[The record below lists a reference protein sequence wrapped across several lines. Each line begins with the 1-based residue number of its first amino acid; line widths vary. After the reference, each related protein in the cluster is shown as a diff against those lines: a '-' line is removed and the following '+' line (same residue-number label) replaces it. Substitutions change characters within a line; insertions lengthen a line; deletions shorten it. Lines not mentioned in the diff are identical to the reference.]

1 MKMCNFRCE
10 DRNTLCMQ
18 AEGRRKGGMWEG
30 GYLNKFSRYLRTQQR
45 PFLPRPTSIFRQRLQ
60 YAGLLKCFRRHTW
73 MPSSFN
79 VVLSTPARGRG
90 EGRLIYHLKT
100 A

>member
-1 MKMCNFRCE
+1 MKMCNFRCA

-18 AEGRRKGGMWEG
+18 AEGGREVGDWEGGVWEG

-79 VVLSTPARGRG
+79 VVLSTPAGG
-90 EGRLIYHLKT
+90 EREAG
-100 A
+100 